1 VNRRK
6 KFPQTFLRPTPI
18 ESRSRREAVDPLEP
32 CPQRASVDRP
42 ALDSEKLSGRL
53 LQPHERALKRAI
65 DLAVSLT
72 LIALLSPVFTLLL
85 LLIALVDGTPVIYR
99 RRVVGPTGQFDAFKF
114 RSMHRNAD
122 AILEANSALRQAFS
136 QNFKLK
142 SDPRVTKL
150 GSFLRKYSLDELP
163 QLFNV
168 LCGQMS
174 LVGPRMITAPEL
186 EKYGPYRDL
195 LLTMKPGITGHWQ
208 VRGRQDVSYSERV
221 RMDVEYIT
229 HWRVQADLKILMI
242 TPLRVITGR
251 GAY

>member
-1 VNRRK
+1 
-6 KFPQTFLRPTPI
+6 LG
-18 ESRSRREAVDPLEP
+18 P
-32 CPQRASVDRP
+32 CPQPVRIDQLA
-42 ALDSEKLSGRL
+42 ADSETLPVRL
-53 LQPHERALKRAI
+53 LRPHERALKRGI
-65 DLAVSLT
+65 DLVVS
-72 LIALLSPVFTLLL
+72 L
-85 LLIALVDGTPVIYR
+85 LLIAVLSPFFVALAFLITIVDGTPVIYR
-99 RRVVGPTGQFDAFKF
+99 RRVIGPTGEFDAFKF

-186 EKYGPYRDL
+186 EKYGHYRDL
-195 LLTMKPGITGHWQ
+195 LLTMKPGITGYWQ

-229 HWRVQADLKILMI
+229 HWRVQTDLKILMI